1 MGKDSRVYIWNYN
14 QPHLQSSKA
23 KRSARSCEYFFLE
36 GVSVALP
43 WSSIKTTMNK
53 DASPETEDHHS
64 DSCSCVI
71 RDPERF
77 SLPSWFSMDVSCK
90 GSAVTWPEEK
100 LPFCELPSIQDAD
113 CRNYSATWGLVIVTA
128 GCDGM
133 IRTFHNY
140 GFPTKI

>member
-1 MGKDSRVYIWNYN
+1 
-14 QPHLQSSKA
+14 
-23 KRSARSCEYFFLE
+23 
-36 GVSVALP
+36 
-43 WSSIKTTMNK
+43 MNK
-53 DASPETEDHHS
+53 DACPATEDHL
-64 DSCSCVI
+64 DSCSCAI

-77 SLPSWFSMDVSCK
+77 SLPSWFSMDVSSK

-100 LPFCELPSIQDAD
+100 LPFCEVPSIQEDNQSPD

-140 GFPTKI
+140 GLPTKI